1 MTQDQASG
9 GAAAPLDARLARLTP
24 QQRELLRQRLS
35 GASPAAATAAGIVEA
50 VSQQAPVAD
59 GVPFAQAPAQQRIW
73 FFERLQPGS
82 GAYNLYQHYRLRG
95 ALNEPA
101 LAAALE
107 AIVARHAALRTSL
120 GEENGKPV
128 QTVHASAALE
138 IERHDLSTL
147 EPAAR
152 ELRITQLL
160 ALENTRPFD
169 LSRAP
174 LLRVGLVRV
183 CEDDHVLMVVMHHI
197 VGDAWSCG
205 LLHEELQACYN
216 AGVCRQPLDGL
227 LAALPVRYPDI
238 VQWQTGQLQQQKL
251 ASHVDFWRD
260 AMAGVSGLLAL
271 PTDKPRPD
279 TLGTQGASRVS
290 LLPQTL
296 VERLEQMAR
305 AEHATLF
312 MALLAVFQSL
322 LGRHAGQDDVVLG
335 TPFANRGVKEFE
347 PLIGLFANTLPLR
360 GDLSGDPSFRQLLAR
375 TRSHCLDA
383 FSNADAP
390 LERIVDALALERVPG
405 RSALFQTMFVLQPGK
420 EPPLHLHGLASTSL
434 RTGIDTARFELTLSL
449 SAQDDGMLA
458 TFDYNTQLFD
468 DATIARLGDQYAAL
482 LEQALANPD
491 CPMSQLPLLDQAQ
504 RDELL
509 ALADGGPAATVLA
522 PPDGG
527 NLYGWITAQA
537 ARNPQATAIVA
548 DGRSLSYATLTQRA
562 GAVAQRLLT
571 LGAAPGTRI
580 ALMADRSADA
590 MVGLLAIVATGAAYV
605 PLDPSHP
612 DERLRF
618 MLEDSQALALLTPD
632 AQHQRA
638 STLAASA
645 GLPLAS
651 ATQAAGQQFAAV
663 AVAPEDAAYVIYTSG
678 STGTP
683 KGVAVSHANV
693 INLTQAFLQR
703 HDFSGQRLLMLP
715 SLQFDASV
723 GDIFPALASGAA
735 LVLHPSPNELGP
747 HELENYCEQHA
758 VTAIDA
764 PAALW
769 RRWTDGY
776 AQVRHDDGLLPGL
789 RMMMF
794 GGEAVPLSQVR
805 RFARLTGG
813 RVTLSNHY
821 GPTEATV
828 CAAMLSTRDGAGF
841 DGAELPI
848 GRPLP
853 GVQVH
858 ILDSH
863 GQLAP
868 RGVIGELC
876 IGGAGVALGYLNAPD
891 MNQTRFV
898 ADSFAVAAHAGGQ
911 DAPRLYRSGD
921 LARWNA
927 DGTLH
932 FIGRR
937 DHQVKLRGFRI
948 ELGEVESAICEC
960 PGVSAAVATVHELAP
975 GDRRLLA
982 YFVAG
987 PELSVADLRGYLA
1000 TRLPDAM
1007 QPSLYHRLDALPLT
1021 VNGKID
1027 RRALPPP
1034 SAQQTPTRILK
1045 PAATDTEAAIMQLWR
1060 ELLGREEL
1068 SVDDEFFTVGG
1079 DSLLT
1084 LPLVFRIGQAFGV
1097 TVPLSAVFSAPTIEA
1112 MAKLV
1117 DDLRAGVAAPVLD
1130 LAAQAVLPADIEPA
1144 RAAPPAAPRAAPR
1157 SVLIT
1162 GATGFLGAYLLR
1174 DLLDATDAEIVCLV
1188 RAATLPECLQRI
1200 RANLQSYGLWRDG
1213 DERRIV
1219 PLQGDLAAPD
1229 LGLDTDTFAAMAARV
1244 DAIFHNGGQVNF
1256 LAPYESLAA
1265 ANAGGTLAVLRLA
1278 SSVRIKPVHLVSTLG
1293 VYVTEDQ
1300 LEATVRERSA
1310 PPKAEGQQGGYNQS
1324 KWVAEQLA
1332 LAARARGLPVA
1343 VYRPARITGDSRT
1356 GGCNLGDY
1364 FSSWIKGCVQLG
1376 LAPRLDG
1383 DGFDMAPVDYVSR
1396 AIVQLALGAGDQ
1408 NGNFHFLNP
1417 HRMSLG
1423 ELVATLR
1430 AAGYALD
1437 QADYGTWRTA
1447 LQDAAAKSRDNALA
1461 TFAPLFP
1468 EQVDPREPAF
1478 DCSATMG
1485 AVAPLG
1491 TVCPPADRTLLE
1503 TYIGFMQQRGF
1514 LPAPRRNEAAA

>member
-1 MTQDQASG
+1 MTHDRASG

-24 QQRELLRQRLS
+24 QQRELLRKRLS
-35 GASPAAATAAGIVEA
+35 GAAPAAALPASIVDA
-50 VSQQAPVAD
+50 VGRLAPVPD
-59 GVPFAQAPAQQRIW
+59 GVPFPQAPAQQRIW

-95 ALNEPA
+95 PLSESA
-101 LAAALE
+101 LAAAFD
-107 AIVARHAALRTSL
+107 AIVARHAALRTSF

-128 QTVHASAALE
+128 QTVHASATLE
-138 IERHDLSTL
+138 IERHDLSML
-147 EPAAR
+147 APDQR

-160 ALENTRPFD
+160 ALENTRPID

-174 LLRVGLVRV
+174 LLRVGLAHVGD
-183 CEDDHVLMVVMHHI
+183 EDHVLMVVIHHI

-205 LLHEELQACYN
+205 VLHEELQACYN
-216 AGVCRQPLDGL
+216 ASICRQPLDGL
-227 LAALPVRYPDI
+227 LPALPVRYPDI
-238 VQWQTGQLQQQKL
+238 VQWQSDQLHQQKL
-251 ASHVDFWRD
+251 AGQVEFWRG
-260 AMAGVSGLLAL
+260 AMNGVSGLLAL

-279 TLGTQGASRVS
+279 ILGTRGASLVS

-296 VERLEQMAR
+296 VDRLEQTAR
-305 AEHATLF
+305 TENATLF
-312 MALLAVFQSL
+312 MALLAAFQSL
-322 LGRHAGQDDVVLG
+322 LSRHAGQEDVVLG
-335 TPFANRGVKEFE
+335 TPFANRGAEEFE
-347 PLIGLFANTLPLR
+347 PVIGLFANTLPLR
-360 GDLSGDPSFRQLLAR
+360 GDLSGDPSLRQLLAR

-405 RSALFQTMFVLQPGK
+405 RSALFQAMFVLQPGK
-420 EPPLHLHGLASTSL
+420 EPELQLHGLASTSV

-449 SAQDDGMLA
+449 SAHDDGMLA
-458 TFDYNTQLFD
+458 TFDYNTDLFD
-468 DATIARLGDQYAAL
+468 HATIERLSEQYKAL
-482 LEQALANPD
+482 LEQALENPD
-491 CPMSQLPLLDQAQ
+491 SPMSQLPLLNEAQ
-504 RDELL
+504 RMELL
-509 ALADGGPAATVLA
+509 ALADGGPAAAVLA

-527 NLYGWITAQA
+527 NLYGWIAAQA
-537 ARNPQATAIVA
+537 ARTPQAVAVAA
-548 DGRSLSYATLTQRA
+548 DGRSLTYAELTQRA
-562 GAVAQRLLT
+562 GDAARHLLT
-571 LGAAPGTRI
+571 LGAAPGKRV
-580 ALMADRSADA
+580 ALMADRSAEA
-590 MVGLLAIVATGAAYV
+590 MIGLLAIVATGAAYV

-618 MLEDSQALALLTPD
+618 MLDDSQALALLTPD
-632 AQHQRA
+632 TLHQRA
-638 STLAASA
+638 TTLAASS
-645 GLPLAS
+645 GLPVAS
-651 ATQAAGQQFAAV
+651 TIQPAGQQFAAV
-663 AVAPEDAAYVIYTSG
+663 AVAPTDAAYVIYTSG

-683 KGVAVSHANV
+683 KGVAVSHANA

-703 HDFSGQRLLMLP
+703 HEFSGQRLLMLP

-723 GDIFPALASGAA
+723 GDIFPALACGAA

-747 HELENYCEQHA
+747 HELERYCEQHA
-758 VTAIDA
+758 ITAIDA

-776 AQVRHDDGLLPGL
+776 AQVRHDDDLLPGL

-828 CAAMLSTRDGAGF
+828 CAAMLNTRDGAGF

-876 IGGAGVALGYLNAPD
+876 IGGAGVALGYLNAPQ
-891 MNQTRFV
+891 MNETRFV
-898 ADSFAVAAHAGGQ
+898 ADTFATAHADGSE
-911 DAPRLYRSGD
+911 APRLYRSGD

-932 FIGRR
+932 FVGRR

-987 PELSVADLRGYLA
+987 PELSVADLRSYLA
-1000 TRLPDAM
+1000 SRLPDAM
-1007 QPSLYHRLDALPLT
+1007 QPSLYQRLDALPLT

-1027 RRALPPP
+1027 RRALPSP
-1034 SAQQTPTRILK
+1034 SAQQTTARVLK

-1060 ELLGREEL
+1060 ELLGREEM
-1068 SVDDEFFTVGG
+1068 SVDDEFFNVGG

-1084 LPLVFRIGQAFGV
+1084 LPLVFRLGQAFGV

-1130 LAAQAVLPADIEPA
+1130 LAAQAALPDDIVPA
-1144 RAAPPAAPRAAPR
+1144 RAAPPTAPRAAPR

-1174 DLLDATDAEIVCLV
+1174 DLLDTTDAEMVCLV
-1188 RAATLPECLQRI
+1188 RAATPSECVQRI
-1200 RANLQSYGLWRDG
+1200 RANLQSYGLWHDG
-1213 DERRIV
+1213 DERRIL

-1229 LGLDTDTFAAMAARV
+1229 LGLDAATFSAMAARV
-1244 DAIFHNGGQVNF
+1244 DVIFHNGGQVNF

-1278 SSVRIKPVHLVSTLG
+1278 SSVRLKPVHLVSTLG

-1300 LEATVRERSA
+1300 LDATVRERSA
-1310 PPKAEGQQGGYNQS
+1310 PPKAETQQGGYNQS

-1376 LAPRLDG
+1376 LAPRMDG
-1383 DGFDMAPVDYVSR
+1383 EGFDMAPVDYVSR

-1417 HRMSLG
+1417 HRMTLD

-1430 AAGYALD
+1430 ASGYAVD
-1437 QADYGTWRTA
+1437 QADYGAWRTA
-1447 LQDAAAKSRDNALA
+1447 LQEAAARSRDNALA

-1468 EQVDPREPAF
+1468 EQVDAREPSF
-1478 DCSATMG
+1478 DCSATMD

-1491 TVCPPADRTLLE
+1491 TVCPPADRALLE
-1503 TYIGFMQQRGF
+1503 TYIAFMQQRGF